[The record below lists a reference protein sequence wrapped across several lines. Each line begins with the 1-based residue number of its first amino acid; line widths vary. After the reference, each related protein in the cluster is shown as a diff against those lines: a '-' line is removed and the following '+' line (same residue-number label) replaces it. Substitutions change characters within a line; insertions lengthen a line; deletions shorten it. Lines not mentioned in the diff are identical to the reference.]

1 MLKKLIISTMA
12 TVALAQ
18 NVSADDYL
26 LYGTWN
32 IGGHTNIYDIEGFID
47 TNGTLGTAGDEY
59 VIFNSGRTG
68 YIYRVDVNGDPNMH
82 PDNPN
87 PSLVG
92 DIADRTFTFV
102 SKSAPN
108 ALQTGG
114 GADEF
119 YVDDTGIY
127 FGSAELIQR
136 WDFDWTDKNITLS
149 SNSLNTQTLAKNTA
163 THEWWTS
170 TLDRKVYKY
179 DNNTSSWQFQ
189 FTYPDLYGSHHD
201 GMEIVNNKL
210 YMSDMTSD
218 KIIVYDLNSTT
229 GIVDNTSNY
238 QIYTYSASPLVE
250 GMGYGPNQHFW
261 MSAGPAYE
269 VGDGNITTEC
279 TQTFNYG
286 TQWTMYRSDCDNM
299 KVPGFDD
306 TIMAKMVGD
315 KLQFATA
322 DAGAKAW
329 LESLDCNIT
338 VLNQLTLNTGDGFW
352 TVGKTDIS
360 KTIKSGENRNNFV
373 TLHDGVYSFI
383 GFNVSVDLY
392 DKFGTQPVEAV
403 YYYNGTWETW
413 KPEDGNQVVNAGQG
427 LYVLPNGGFSILVK

>member
-12 TVALAQ
+12 IVALAQ
-18 NVSADDYL
+18 SVSADDYL

-59 VIFNSGRTG
+59 VIFNSGSTG

-92 DIADRTFTFV
+92 NIAPRTFTFV

-108 ALQTGG
+108 ALQSGG

-127 FGSAELIQR
+127 FGSGRGIKR
-136 WDFDWTDKNITLS
+136 WDFNW
-149 SNSLNTQTLAKNTA
+149 SNVSNVVGYGLYSQTLARNKT
-163 THEWWTS
+163 TGEWWTTTS
-170 TLDRKVYKY
+170 NRTVYKY
-179 DNNTSSWQFQ
+179 DNNTSSWQYQ
-189 FTYPDLYGSHHD
+189 FTYPDLGGDHHD
-201 GMEIVNNKL
+201 GMEISGPKL
-210 YMSDMTSD
+210 YLSDMTSD
-218 KIIVYDLNSTT
+218 KIIVYDLNSTGSVENPST
-229 GIVDNTSNY
+229 NY
-238 QIYTYSASPLVE
+238 HIYSYTASPYVE

-286 TQWTMYRSDCDNM
+286 TKWTMYRSDCDNM

-329 LESLDCNIT
+329 LEGLDCNIT

-352 TVGKTDIS
+352 TVGKSDIN
-360 KTIKSGENRNNFV
+360 KTISSGENRNKSV

-392 DKFGTQPVEAV
+392 DKFGTKPVEAI
-403 YYYNGTWETW
+403 YYYDGSWKTW

-427 LYVLPNGGFSILVK
+427 LYVLPNGDFSILLK